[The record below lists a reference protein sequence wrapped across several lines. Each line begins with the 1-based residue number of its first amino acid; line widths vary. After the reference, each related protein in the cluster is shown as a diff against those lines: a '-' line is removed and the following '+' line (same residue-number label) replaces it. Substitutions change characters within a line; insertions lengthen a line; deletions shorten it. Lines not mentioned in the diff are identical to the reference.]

1 MFCSLF
7 LYILFSLLIIFLV
20 QEDFPAYPP
29 IMISNRELFLKNT
42 AQTSES
48 PRLIE
53 VERAEGIYLYG
64 PNGKSYMDLVSGFNV
79 SNIGHRHPRV
89 LAAIQDQLDKFMHVT
104 VYGEFVQAPQVQL
117 ATELLAVLPDS
128 FGSVYFT
135 NSGAEAVEGSMKI
148 AKKFT
153 GRRQL
158 IAAKKAYH
166 GSTQGALSL
175 IGDEAYREAYAPLLP
190 EIKFID
196 YNEMADLNQISTET
210 AAVIVEAIQGE
221 AGVRVPE
228 KAYMQALRKRCD
240 ETGALLIFDEIQ
252 TGFGRTGK
260 LFAFEHFDIVPDIL
274 MLAKGIGGGMPLGAF
289 VGRKEV
295 MDVIKAN
302 PMLGHITTFGGH
314 PVSCA
319 AARAS
324 LAVIQEEKL
333 VEQVAAKAA
342 LFRAELDIAQIQE
355 IRGLGLMM
363 CLQLENFDQVYAV
376 SNYCAEQGLIIDWY
390 LHCETALRI
399 APPLTISE
407 EEIKTACKIIRE
419 AIVKFC

>member
-1 MFCSLF
+1 
-7 LYILFSLLIIFLV
+7 
-20 QEDFPAYPP
+20 
-29 IMISNRELFLKNT
+29 MISNRELFLKNT

-53 VERAEGIYLYG
+53 VERAEGSYLYG
-64 PNGKSYMDLVSGFNV
+64 PQGQKYLDLVSGFNV

-89 LAAIQDQLDKFMHVT
+89 IAAIKEQLEKYMHVT
-104 VYGEFVQAPQVQL
+104 VYGEFVQAPQVQF
-117 ATELLAVLPDS
+117 ATKLLEQLPP
-128 FGSVYFT
+128 FFQSVYLT

-153 GRRQL
+153 GRRQI

-175 IGDEAYREAYAPLLP
+175 IGNPAYQEAYAPLLP
-190 EIKFID
+190 EIDFITFND
-196 YNEMADLNQISTET
+196 QKDLSHITTAT

-221 AGVRVPE
+221 AGVRVPDV
-228 KAYMQALRKRCD
+228 AYMQALRQKCTD
-240 ETGALLIFDEIQ
+240 TGTLLIFDEIQ
-252 TGFGRTGK
+252 TGFGRTGS
-260 LFAFEHFDIVPDIL
+260 LFAFEHFGIIPDIL

-289 VGRKEV
+289 VASKEI
-295 MDVIKAN
+295 MDVIKSN

-319 AARAS
+319 AALAS
-324 LAVIQEEKL
+324 LETILEEKL
-333 VEQVAAKAA
+333 IDGVAEKAA
-342 LFRAELDIAQIQE
+342 LFREKLNHPQVKE

-363 CLQLENFDQVYAV
+363 CLQIDNFDQVYNI
-376 SNYCAEQGLIIDWY
+376 SKYCAENGVMIDWY

-399 APPLTISE
+399 APPLTIST
-407 EEIKTACKIIRE
+407 EEICEACAIIRQ
-419 AIVKFC
+419 ALDKFC

>member
-1 MFCSLF
+1 MKVSV
-7 LYILFSLLIIFLV
+7 Y
-20 QEDFPAYPP
+20 AYLCH

-42 AQTSES
+42 AQTSDS
-48 PRLIE
+48 PRLLEID
-53 VERAEGIYLYG
+53 RAEGIYLYG
-64 PNGKSYMDLVSGFNV
+64 PNGEKYMDLVSGFNV
-79 SNIGHRHPRV
+79 SNIGHRHPQV
-89 LAAIQDQLDKFMHVT
+89 LKAIQEQLDRFMHVT
-104 VYGEFVQAPQVQL
+104 VYGEFVQSPQVLL
-117 ATELLAVLPDS
+117 ATELLEVLPDS
-128 FGSVYFT
+128 FQSVYFT
-135 NSGAEAVEGSMKI
+135 NSGAEAVEGSMKV

-153 GRRQL
+153 GRREI
-158 IAAKKAYH
+158 IAAKHAYH

-175 IGDEAYREAYAPLLP
+175 IGNDEYRVAYAPLLP
-190 EIKFID
+190 EISFIE
-196 YNEMADLNQISTET
+196 YNSLPDLEKISDKT

-221 AGVRVPE
+221 AGVRVPSME
-228 KAYMQALRKRCD
+228 YMQALRQKCTD
-240 ETGALLIFDEIQ
+240 TGALLIFDEIQ

-260 LFAFEHFDIVPDIL
+260 LFAFEHFGIVPDIL

-289 VGRKEV
+289 VAPKEM

-324 LAVIQEEKL
+324 LKVIQDEKL
-333 VEQVAAKAA
+333 IEDVDRKAK
-342 LFRAELDIAQIQE
+342 LFRSELQMPQIRE

-363 CLQLENFDQVYAV
+363 CLQLDNFDQVYQV
-376 SNYCAEQGLIIDWY
+376 SNYCASKGLIIDWY

-407 EEIKTACKIIRE
+407 DEIIQSCKIIRE
-419 AIVKFC
+419 GIEKFC

>member
-1 MFCSLF
+1 
-7 LYILFSLLIIFLV
+7 
-20 QEDFPAYPP
+20 
-29 IMISNRELFLKNT
+29 MISNRELFLKNT
-42 AQTSES
+42 AQTSNS

-53 VERAEGIYLYG
+53 IERAEGIYLYG
-64 PNGKSYMDLVSGFNV
+64 PDGQRYMDLVSGFNV
-79 SNIGHRHPRV
+79 SNIGHRHPKV
-89 LAAIQDQLDKFMHVT
+89 LAAIHQQLEKFMHVT
-104 VYGEFVQAPQVQL
+104 VYGEFVQAPQVEL
-117 ATELLAVLPDS
+117 ATALLEVLPAKY
-128 FGSVYFT
+128 GSVYFT
-135 NSGAEAVEGSMKI
+135 NSGAEAVEGSMKV
-148 AKKFT
+148 AKKYT
-153 GRRQL
+153 GRREI

-175 IGDEAYREAYAPLLP
+175 IGNEDYRTAYAPLLP
-190 EIKFID
+190 EVSFID
-196 YNEMADLNQISTET
+196 YNDLADLEKISEWT

-221 AGVRVPE
+221 AGVRVPSKE
-228 KAYMQALRKRCD
+228 YMQALRKRCD

-289 VGRKEV
+289 IAPKEL
-295 MDVIKAN
+295 MDVIKDN

-319 AARAS
+319 AAKAS
-324 LAVIQEEKL
+324 LKVIQEENL
-333 VEQVAAKAA
+333 LDQVTEKAN
-342 LFRAELDIAQIQE
+342 LFRSELDIPQIKE

-376 SNYCAEQGLIIDWY
+376 SNYCAEKGIIIDWY

-399 APPLTISE
+399 APPLTISMD
-407 EEIKTACKIIRE
+407 EIQEACKIIRE

>member
-1 MFCSLF
+1 MKVSV
-7 LYILFSLLIIFLV
+7 Y
-20 QEDFPAYPP
+20 AYLCH

-42 AQTSES
+42 AQTSDS
-48 PRLIE
+48 PRLLEID
-53 VERAEGIYLYG
+53 RAEGIYLYG
-64 PNGKSYMDLVSGFNV
+64 PNGEKYMDLVSGFNV
-79 SNIGHRHPRV
+79 SNIGHRHPQV
-89 LAAIQDQLDKFMHVT
+89 LKAIQEQLDRFMHVT
-104 VYGEFVQAPQVQL
+104 VYGEFVQSPQVLL
-117 ATELLAVLPDS
+117 ATELLEVLPDS
-128 FGSVYFT
+128 FQSVYFT
-135 NSGAEAVEGSMKI
+135 NSGAEAVEGSMKV

-153 GRRQL
+153 GRREI
-158 IAAKKAYH
+158 IAAKQAYH

-175 IGDEAYREAYAPLLP
+175 IGNDEYRVAYAPLLP
-190 EIKFID
+190 EISFIE
-196 YNEMADLNQISTET
+196 YNSLPDLEMISDKT

-221 AGVRVPE
+221 AGVRVPSME
-228 KAYMQALRKRCD
+228 YMQALRQKCTD
-240 ETGALLIFDEIQ
+240 TGALLIFDEIQ

-260 LFAFEHFDIVPDIL
+260 LFAFEHFGIVPDIL

-289 VGRKEV
+289 VAPKEM

-324 LAVIQEEKL
+324 LKVIQGEKL
-333 VEQVAAKAA
+333 IEDVDRKAK
-342 LFRAELDIAQIQE
+342 LFRSELQMPQIRE

-363 CLQLENFDQVYAV
+363 CLQLDNFDQVYQV
-376 SNYCAEQGLIIDWY
+376 SNYCASKGLIIDWY

-407 EEIKTACKIIRE
+407 DEIIQSCKIIRE
-419 AIVKFC
+419 GIEKFC